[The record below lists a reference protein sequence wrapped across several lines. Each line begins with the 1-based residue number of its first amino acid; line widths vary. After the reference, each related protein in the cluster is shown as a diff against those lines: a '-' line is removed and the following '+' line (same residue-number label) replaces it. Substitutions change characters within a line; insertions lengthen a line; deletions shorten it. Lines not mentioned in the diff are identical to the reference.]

1 MILRIE
7 SVTNRHDLEAKFFVD
22 IPVGIVE
29 ESGGLV
35 RPEPG
40 WEPAGPGE
48 AIWGAMQFNQHKAD
62 YNSALM
68 IYLRDLGFDSWKD
81 RITID
86 PLFKGFP
93 PVHEFNDKDDNN
105 AKI

>member
-1 MILRIE
+1 MILKIE
-7 SVTNRHDLEAKFFVD
+7 SVAPPHCLETKFFVD
-22 IPVGIVE
+22 IPERIVE

-40 WEPAGPGE
+40 WEPDGPGS
-48 AIWGAMQFNQHKAD
+48 AIWGAAQFNQHKAD
-62 YNSALM
+62 YNSTLM
-68 IYLRDLGFDSWKD
+68 IYLREAGFDSWKD

-93 PVHEFNDKDDNN
+93 PVHKFNDEW
-105 AKI
+105 